1 MESRRFDRL
10 TRQLGVARNRRRF
23 LSTLVAAI
31 AAGVWPRGRALGQ
44 DGCAS
49 RCPSGEYCAGDECVA
64 GCQDN
69 RDCRDKHDDPC
80 LLNQCIEGVCASA
93 VVDCLPGYECC
104 EGSCC
109 PAGCSDNS
117 ACVVFEP
124 CWRGQCGAE
133 GQCEFIELNPCL
145 VCEWDDECLPSA
157 PNTSCCGGSCRRPCP
172 EGTVMGKGCECGA
185 IGLTSMDDVLVR
197 DDASG

>member
-1 MESRRFDRL
+1 MESRRFDQLARRL
-10 TRQLGVARNRRRF
+10 GIARNRRQVFSVLGGAVFSMASSR
-23 LSTLVAAI
+23 AAP
-31 AAGVWPRGRALGQ
+31 AAQ
-44 DGCAS
+44 DECVS
-49 RCPSGEYCAGDECVA
+49 RCPSGEYCADGICVP

-93 VVDCLPGYECC
+93 IVDCLPGYECC

-109 PAGCSDNS
+109 PAGCSDDS

-133 GQCEFIELNPCL
+133 GQCEFIELKPCF
-145 VCEWDDECLPSA
+145 VCEWDDECLASA